1 VRRNEDEMSDEV
13 GEEIF
18 NIQQSMFN
26 SQVRFGY
33 SLVAKQKIP
42 ALLQGL
48 SVELFA

>member
-1 VRRNEDEMSDEV
+1 VRRKEDELSDEV

-18 NIQQSMFN
+18 NTQCSILN
-26 SQVRFGY
+26 SQVRLGY
-33 SLVAKQKIP
+33 PLFAKQKIP